1 MLEHLFFIH
10 SEHIHL
16 YSTYTSLLNIY
27 ISTRHIHL
35 YSTYTSLLNIY
46 ISTQHIHLFS
56 TYTSLLVHIHLYSYI
71 YISIQHIHL
80 YSTYTYLLN
89 IYISTQHIHL
99 YSTYTSL
106 LNIYISTQHI
116 HFYST
121 YTSLLNIYIS
131 TQHLHLYSTY
141 TSLLNIYISTR
152 TTLSILTW
160 CLSSNQSL
168 CILVSWCFKFQIS
181 STNVTLIFYIHYFNF
196 FLLQTTRLNWSKL
209 TVYKLTKP
217 VLKSY
222 NCYISYTTTR
232 TVLHNVEFTSS

>member
-1 MLEHLFFIH
+1 MFRFTNAWTSVLH
-10 SEHIHL
+10 SQW
-16 YSTYTSLLNIY
+16 TYTS
-27 ISTRHIHL
+27 
-35 YSTYTSLLNIY
+35 
-46 ISTQHIHLFS
+46 
-56 TYTSLLVHIHLYSYI
+56 
-71 YISIQHIHL
+71 
-80 YSTYTYLLN
+80 LLN

-116 HFYST
+116 HLYSTYTSLLNIYISTRTYTSLLVHIHLYST

-131 TQHLHLYSTY
+131 TQHIHLYSTYTSLLNIYISTQHIHLYSTY